1 MIRSGRR
8 KIAPF
13 AVVGAGLALMASV
26 MVPATAGA
34 AGPTLTL
41 APTVGPPTTVDHAN
55 GAGYPAGDSVTVTF
69 DSSTVATA
77 TTNAAGMFS
86 VSFTVPASA
95 TPGAHAV
102 AAFDPAGL
110 GAGAT
115 FLVQTNWGASRFD
128 PAGSGFN
135 PFENVLSPS
144 NVATLSQL
152 VAPSWGGSVRSEPI
166 YAGGN
171 IYVGSTDHT
180 VRAFSTA
187 GRQLWSFRTAGPVV
201 GSPVAI
207 NGGSACQLIVAGDQS
222 GMVYGIG
229 TAHGSRVWSFAT
241 GAPISVSV
249 QDPTAVEDV
258 YVATTHGTLFDLNGC
273 TGGRRWGY
281 SESKPG
287 PVNTPAVLGGV
298 KAANG
303 TIHQVAIVV
312 GQSGETIC
320 LDKYGRLVLWS
331 VKMAGPS
338 GAPPA
343 AFGSG
348 TNARVVVADGSSVVE
363 LNAGTGAKIWSR
375 PTGGP
380 VNGLAIE
387 KNPGPA
393 GPIPRGIIVVDT
405 AGDLYSLNPATGKI
419 NWGDKSPGPF
429 GGPPA
434 IANGVIYLTTMAS
447 PAAGATLEAVNAA
460 TGGGILQADELNPQ
474 PYPPGPPSVGDGKVF
489 VGDFNGGFA
498 IFTLPS

>member
-1 MIRSGRR
+1 MTLFGVI
-8 KIAPF
+8 
-13 AVVGAGLALMASV
+13 GAGTALVVSV
-26 MVPATAGA
+26 VVPATAAA

-55 GAGYPAGDSVTVTF
+55 GAGYPAADSVTVTF

-77 TTNAAGMFS
+77 TTNAAGMFA
-86 VSFTVPASA
+86 VSFPVPASA

-115 FLVQTNWGASRFD
+115 FVVQTNWGSSRFD

-144 NVATLSQL
+144 NVATLSEL

-171 IYVGSTDHT
+171 IYVGSTDRT

-201 GSPVAI
+201 GSPLAL
-207 NGGSACQLIVAGDQS
+207 NGGSSCQLIVAGDQS
-222 GMVYGIG
+222 GMVYGINP
-229 TAHGSRVWSFAT
+229 AHGARVWSFAA

-273 TGGRRWGY
+273 TGGRLWSY
-281 SESKPG
+281 TENSPG
-287 PVNTPAVLGGV
+287 PINTPSVLGGV
-298 KAANG
+298 KVANG
-303 TIHQVAIVV
+303 TTHQVAIVA
-312 GQSGETIC
+312 GQNGETIC
-320 LDKYGRLVLWS
+320 LDTRGRLVLWS
-331 VKMAGPS
+331 VRDPGPT

-343 AFGSG
+343 AYGSG

-380 VNGLAIE
+380 VNGVALERA
-387 KNPGPA
+387 PGPA
-393 GPIPRGIIVVDT
+393 GAPSAVIVADT

-419 NWGDKSPGPF
+419 NWGDRNPGPA

-434 IANGVIYLTTMAS
+434 VANGVIYLTTAAS

-460 TGGGILQADELNPQ
+460 TGAGILQADELNPQ

-489 VGDFNGGFA
+489 VGDDNGGFA